1 MRKAL
6 ERVVSEG
13 DLDKFNQTDLIS
25 NMTPHPLKGLD
36 EGTMM
41 CSISTQVWGE
51 YQRRALHGEN
61 GGKF

>member
-1 MRKAL
+1 ML
-6 ERVVSEG
+6 EG

-25 NMTPHPLKGLD
+25 NMTPHPLKRLD